1 MNKELKN
8 LLKEI
13 NNKKQEVINLANAN
27 KIEEAKAAKKEL
39 IDLQAKFNTLYD
51 LEDEHQNEQKE
62 NSIKDGI
69 NLSGAQDKAI
79 KDFANAARNGFKV
92 NNKMSSGSKEEGGY
106 TVPEDIRTKIEK
118 YRESKKSLM
127 DLVTVV
133 PVKTDNGSRTFKKR
147 SQQIGFVKVGEGGKI
162 GKKATPTFEIKS
174 YEIEKYAGFF
184 PVTNE
189 LLEDSDENIAG
200 TLIEWIGDESRVTR
214 NVLILEEIKK
224 KSEVELQGL
233 DDIKLALNVT
243 LGSAFK
249 ATSKIITNDDGL
261 HYLDTLKD
269 SDGKYLLQPDPVKP
283 MEMWLSAG
291 ASRIPVEV
299 FPNSDMPTNS
309 NKIPFVIGDLKEGIV
324 LWDRKQLNIKMSDV
338 AVIGDFNAYEEDLT
352 LFRAIERED
361 VTTKDDEA
369 FVNGYITKTP

>member
-13 NNKKQEVINLANAN
+13 NNKKQEVKNLANAN

-39 IDLQAKFNTLYD
+39 IDLQAKFDTLYD
-51 LEDEHQNEQKE
+51 LEDEHQNKQKE
-62 NSIKDGI
+62 NGIKDGI

-133 PVKTDNGSRTFKKR
+133 PVKTDKGSRTFKKR
-147 SQQIGFVKVGEGGKI
+147 SQQTGFVKVGEGGKI
-162 GKKATPTFEIKS
+162 GKKATPAFERKS

-299 FPNSDMPTNS
+299 YPNSDMPTTE
-309 NKIPFVIGDLKEGIV
+309 NKIPFIIGDLKEGII